1 MNKHLLRLAVAAV
14 VLLGA
19 AVAFAAYRQPAFFL
33 DFMNLRYCG

>member
-1 MNKHLLRLAVAAV
+1 MNKLLLRLSVAAI

-19 AVAFAAYRQPAFFL
+19 VFAFAAYRQPAFFL